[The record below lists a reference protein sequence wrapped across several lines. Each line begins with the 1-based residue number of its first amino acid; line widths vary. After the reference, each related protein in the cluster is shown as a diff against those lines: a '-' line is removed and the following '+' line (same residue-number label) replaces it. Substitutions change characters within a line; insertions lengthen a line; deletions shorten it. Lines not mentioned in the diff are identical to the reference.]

1 MHRSRSLLI
10 GASLIKIINLVALL
24 IVLAVVAAV
33 VLAAITIWADI
44 VRGWDDER

>member
-1 MHRSRSLLI
+1 MRDGFGTDWREGI
-10 GASLIKIINLVALL
+10 AVT
-24 IVLAVVAAV
+24 LAMVAAV